1 MYVIARQHS
10 LEVFVHA
17 FRHFAE
23 ALHNPEAEVRGGLL
37 RLSIVLAHESAELAA
52 KALTG
57 RGRAKY
63 EELLSHAFSQA
74 LGKPVYSGGKKTYF
88 QEVYEKGGLRACKD
102 YRECLMYALTQRML
116 ELTRLRNSLYHQGG
130 HVVSLQIAYEFLR
143 DALAYLVSLYGYRTT
158 LETLNR
164 LSSPLKAWFL
174 LSLRY
179 FKTAEELLLKGKDLS
194 EAWKEAVKR
203 LGNVVYDPL
212 RFMEELF
219 EGNTYALGKVN
230 EVIKRISLLDLY
242 EILAVL
248 KDRLLTTRWY
258 SAYASPKE
266 VEQGIILHVPERAK
280 KATRIRVAIE
290 RWDGTSAVVNLM
302 HEGYEFRGATDTDAT
317 ELSRLLQNANKFIVK
332 VCIEELPFNYV
343 ISALRTY

>member
-10 LEVFVHA
+10 LEVFVYA

-52 KALTG
+52 RALTG

-63 EELLSHAFSQA
+63 EELLSHAFSQT

-130 HVVSLQIAYEFLR
+130 HVVSLQIAYELLR
-143 DALAYLVSLYGYRTT
+143 DTLAYLVSLYGYRIT

-179 FKTAEELLLKGKDLS
+179 FRTAEELLLKGKNLS
-194 EAWKEAVKR
+194 KAWEEATKR
-203 LGNVVYDPL
+203 LRDSIYEDPL
-212 RFMEELF
+212 RFMEGLF
-219 EGNTYALGKVN
+219 EGDSYALGKV
-230 EVIKRISLLDLY
+230 SD
-242 EILAVL
+242 ILSVLKPFNLCETLAIL
-248 KDRLLTTRWY
+248 KDRVLATKWY
-258 SAYASPKE
+258 SAHASPKE
-266 VEQGIILHVPERAK
+266 VKRGILHVSEYAEAAREVRA
-280 KATRIRVAIE
+280 AVE
-290 RWDGTSAVVNLM
+290 RWDGTSAIVNLV
-302 HEGYEFRGATDTDAT
+302 HEGHEFRGATDNDAT

-332 VCIEELPFNYV
+332 VCIEELPFNHV
-343 ISALRTY
+343 ISTLRIY